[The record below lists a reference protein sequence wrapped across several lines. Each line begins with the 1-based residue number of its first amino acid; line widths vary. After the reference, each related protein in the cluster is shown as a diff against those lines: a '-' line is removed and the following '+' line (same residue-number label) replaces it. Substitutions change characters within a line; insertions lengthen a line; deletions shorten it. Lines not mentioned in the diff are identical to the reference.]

1 MVVGAVGTGHVG
13 RLLQCV
19 DGSCHQC
26 DREGIRRQHAPPR
39 TAPFH
44 PGSLHAQQDGGR
56 EILHGGVGMPTEDR
70 EIVVAEVAEM
80 VVLALDQQTAGNE
93 GDADVGHAECRGVR
107 QPVDKGIVG
116 NG

>member
-1 MVVGAVGTGHVG
+1 MKAVAV
-13 RLLQCV
+13 CP
-19 DGSCHQC
+19 
-26 DREGIRRQHAPPR
+26 EGKEWL
-39 TAPFH
+39 
-44 PGSLHAQQDGGR
+44 S
-56 EILHGGVGMPTEDR
+56 
-70 EIVVAEVAEM
+70 EVAEM

>member
-1 MVVGAVGTGHVG
+1 MRPHEL
-13 RLLQCV
+13 R
-19 DGSCHQC
+19 
-26 DREGIRRQHAPPR
+26 
-39 TAPFH
+39 PFT
-44 PGSLHAQQDGGR
+44 PAALHAQQDGGR
-56 EILHGGVGMPTEDR
+56 EILHVVVGMPTEDR